1 MSRPIATPF
10 EDPIATPFEDDG
22 DASSPTTTQFGG
34 EGHIKDEVLIKK
46 EVTDP
51 ERIIPLADARNEDDA
66 KR

>member
-34 EGHIKDEVLIKK
+34 EGHIKSEVLNKS
-46 EVTDP
+46 EVTDV
-51 ERIIPLADARNEDDA
+51 ETIIPFADAKNEDA
-66 KR
+66 TKR